1 MNEKTCSE
9 CKFFK
14 LNMQQYPCC
23 NCING
28 SKWER
33 FDSTTQERRREGMS
47 EKQMELIDTLSNW
60 QHMIG
65 FVEGVVETIDSKAG
79 ISAADNLSELSGQ
92 IHSFF
97 MELIE
102 KEQEDA

>member
-1 MNEKTCSE
+1 MNEKTCSG
-9 CKFFK
+9 CKNFN
-14 LNMQQYPCC
+14 LSMTQYPCC
-23 NCING
+23 DCRNG
-28 SKWER
+28 SQWER
-33 FDSTTQERRREGMS
+33 ADSATQERRRTGRS

-102 KEQEDA
+102 KEQE

>member
-9 CKFFK
+9 CKNFK

-23 NCING
+23 DCRNG
-28 SKWER
+28 SQWER
-33 FDSTTQERRREGMS
+33 ADSATQERRTGMS

-97 MELIE
+97 MELIV

>member
-1 MNEKTCSE
+1 
-9 CKFFK
+9 
-14 LNMQQYPCC
+14 
-23 NCING
+23 
-28 SKWER
+28 
-33 FDSTTQERRREGMS
+33 MS

-65 FVEGVVETIDSKAG
+65 FVEGVVETIDSEAG
-79 ISAADNLSELSGQ
+79 ISAADNLNKLSGQ

>member
-9 CKFFK
+9 CKNFK

-23 NCING
+23 DCRNG
-28 SKWER
+28 SQWER
-33 FDSTTQERRREGMS
+33 ADSATQERRTGRS

-102 KEQEDA
+102 KEQE

>member
-1 MNEKTCSE
+1 MNEKRCSE
-9 CKFFK
+9 CKNFN
-14 LNMQQYPCC
+14 LNMTQHPCC
-23 NCING
+23 DCKNG
-28 SKWER
+28 SQWER
-33 FDSTTQERRREGMS
+33 ADSTVQERRRTGMS

-102 KEQEDA
+102 KEQE